1 VANTFTLQ
9 TSKYDGRYMKLTCSQ
24 TTDIAKNTSTISWK
38 LESIGGSV
46 NYYTTGPTTLTINGQ
61 QAYYLAR
68 SNAHSFP
75 CAKGSTSG
83 TITVAHNT
91 YGSKAIAVS
100 LSTAIYYKS
109 VSTVSD
115 TWQLDNIPRKATITA
130 ASNFND
136 EENPTITFSNPAGDA
151 VSKLEVCISLDGT
164 KDDIAYREVDKTDT
178 SYAFMLTDAERT
190 LLRQSITSGSS
201 RTVSFH
207 IRTTIGTNV
216 DWHSVDKTLTL
227 INHEPL
233 IEVDIRD
240 SNPDTVALTGNSSKF
255 IKGYST
261 AQFTITA
268 EGRKGATITKYLC
281 NGDECNATDALLNVD
296 GAIHILGAQDS
307 RGNTSGQTVLLDM
320 LDYPNVSCSQ
330 KVKIELD
337 GETEAKITV
346 SVEGNYFNGSFGNT
360 ANELFINVRY
370 KPVGGDW
377 GRWIPLTEA
386 NTPTYSGNRYSL
398 TATLPVVFNYSTAY
412 VIECKANDKLTEAYS
427 GEYTASLYP
436 IFDWSDTDFNFN
448 VPICFKGQEMKD
460 FVVEQ
465 GTSGIWDYRL
475 WNSGIA
481 ECWGDTTPAAH
492 SITTAWGAIY
502 TKDNA
507 IPRQYYPFQFV
518 SDPVVSMTLHNP
530 TGNCWAFTGTPGGVS
545 QSPAFGLARGTSGSV
560 TVGARIMAIGRW
572 K

>member
-1 VANTFTLQ
+1 
-9 TSKYDGRYMKLTCSQ
+9 
-24 TTDIAKNTSTISWK
+24 
-38 LESIGGSV
+38 
-46 NYYTTGPTTLTINGQ
+46 
-61 QAYYLAR
+61 
-68 SNAHSFP
+68 
-75 CAKGSTSG
+75 
-83 TITVAHNT
+83 
-91 YGSKAIAVS
+91 
-100 LSTAIYYKS
+100 
-109 VSTVSD
+109 
-115 TWQLDNIPRKATITA
+115 
-130 ASNFND
+130 
-136 EENPTITFSNPAGDA
+136 
-151 VSKLEVCISLDGT
+151 
-164 KDDIAYREVDKTDT
+164 
-178 SYAFMLTDAERT
+178 
-190 LLRQSITSGSS
+190 
-201 RTVSFH
+201 
-207 IRTTIGTNV
+207 
-216 DWHSVDKTLTL
+216 
-227 INHEPL
+227 
-233 IEVDIRD
+233 
-240 SNPDTVALTGNSSKF
+240 
-255 IKGYST
+255 
-261 AQFTITA
+261 
-268 EGRKGATITKYLC
+268 
-281 NGDECNATDALLNVD
+281 
-296 GAIHILGAQDS
+296 
-307 RGNTSGQTVLLDM
+307 M

-475 WNSGIA
+475 WNSRIA